1 MRSKNNTGT
10 KKQKAKINE
19 DGETFFKVMLVPEFE
34 SAMLGIARHNGNMVA
49 VYDMNACIDIMVAD
63 GMKPG
68 CAVRYLTS
76 KIDNEYNEDHCP
88 AFVVTYSDKNATKM
102 GLTLNGK
109 N

>member
-10 KKQKAKINE
+10 KKQKTKINE

-49 VYDMNACIDIMVAD
+49 VYDMNKCIDIMVRD

-68 CAVRYLTS
+68 CAVRHLTD
-76 KIDNEYNEDHCP
+76 KIDNEYNKDHCP
-88 AFVVTYSDKNATKM
+88 AFVVTYSEKVNAKIGSM
-102 GLTLNGK
+102 LNG
-109 N
+109 NN

>member
-1 MRSKNNTGT
+1 MSEK
-10 KKQKAKINE
+10 
-19 DGETFFKVMLVPEFE
+19 ETTYFKVMLVPEFE

-49 VYDMNACIDIMVAD
+49 VYDMNKCIDIMVRD

-88 AFVVTYSDKNATKM
+88 AFVVTYSAAANLFSGSTI
-102 GLTLNGK
+102 NG
-109 N
+109 NN

>member
-1 MRSKNNTGT
+1 MGSVQAPILMSDKT
-10 KKQKAKINE
+10 E
-19 DGETFFKVMLVPEFE
+19 FFKVMLVPEFE

-49 VYDMNACIDIMVAD
+49 VYDMSKCIDIMVQD

-88 AFVVTYSDKNATKM
+88 AFVVTYSDKAQSEL
-102 GLTLNGK
+102 GLILNG
-109 N
+109 NN